1 MTWAGRRL
9 RVAGGYRVAGY
20 RVAGCRVAGCRVAG
34 CRVAGCRVAGRY
46 QMAGGY
52 RGWRR
57 LSARARDVARP

>member
-1 MTWAGRRL
+1 
-9 RVAGGYRVAGY
+9 VAGGY
-20 RVAGCRVAGCRVAG
+20 RVAGCRVAG

>member
-20 RVAGCRVAGCRVAG
+20 RVAG